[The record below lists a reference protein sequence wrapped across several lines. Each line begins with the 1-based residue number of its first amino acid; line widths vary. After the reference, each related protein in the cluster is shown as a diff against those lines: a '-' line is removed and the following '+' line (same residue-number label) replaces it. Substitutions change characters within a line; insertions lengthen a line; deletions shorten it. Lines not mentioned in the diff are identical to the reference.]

1 MQQPHRIRTSPL
13 DAPGSLDGER
23 NKALPFTQTRSLDD
37 ILGEMD
43 RLVREDSASER
54 RIRERER
61 QRRSRALVT
70 RAALLWDQAVQY
82 NDPRN
87 CFWEAVRTPALG
99 QAVRDLLR
107 QEQIPADPGPWSE
120 PEADPQESIDAVL
133 KSVELPES
141 FLAVAEA
148 MQSKVSNA
156 ARVAEAVRRDPSLA
170 RLLLGV
176 VNSPFYGVD
185 TGVDSLQ
192 RAVAFAGFGEASAAA
207 LALAAFRVLGQGLS
221 TQWLSGYWR
230 RSVLCGVL
238 ARMLA
243 QRAGLAGQWYFA
255 SGLLHD
261 VGGLAAL
268 SAAPGAYQAM
278 AQAVRAGRMPLPEAE
293 HRYLGISTTAL
304 GARFLQGSWL
314 PEVLPDA
321 VIRMVE
327 QRRSSEAGP
336 ECRILYVAEALTG
349 ALTMA
354 WPGFMAM
361 PPLEDRGGYL
371 CGPVGVDLSSV
382 LVSAAEQAFVL
393 AEGIS
398 I

>member
-156 ARVAEAVRRDPSLA
+156 ARVAEAVRRDPALA

-192 RAVAFAGFGEASAAA
+192 RAVAFAGFGEVSAAA

-243 QRAGLAGQWYFA
+243 QRAGLVGQWYFA

-278 AQAVRAGRMPLPEAE
+278 VQAVRAGRMPLPEAE
-293 HRYLGISTTAL
+293 HRYLGISSTAL
-304 GARFLQGSWL
+304 GAQFLQGSWL

-327 QRRSSEAGP
+327 QRRSFEAGP

-361 PPLEDRGGYL
+361 PPLEDRIGYL
-371 CGPVGVDLSSV
+371 RGPAGVDLSSV
-382 LVSAAEQAFVL
+382 LVSAGEQAFAL